1 MKNKINNYRHSK
13 PELVLVVNKKKEA
26 APSGTASRL
35 SLSRFAY
42 IIVL

>member
-1 MKNKINNYRHSK
+1 MKNKIYNCRNSK
-13 PELVLVVNKKKEA
+13 PELVLVVHKKEA
-26 APSGTASRL
+26 APSGTASVL